1 MLSAVSYVS
10 GNDSRA
16 ELNRTP
22 MRQIEEAK
30 KVDHRVWFYLPGEM
44 HRKIKAAA
52 AADDRS
58 VANWLRRTV
67 EAHLRSERT
76 AA

>member
-1 MLSAVSYVS
+1 
-10 GNDSRA
+10 
-16 ELNRTP
+16 
-22 MRQIEEAK
+22 MRPVEDRKI
-30 KVDHRVWFYLPGEM
+30 DHRVWFYLPPDT

-67 EAHLRSERT
+67 EQRLRSET